1 MFYIHHSRQN
11 QMGLKYDRQM
21 FLHLFVPLFE
31 SEMWGT
37 SSPPPFFSVSDVH
50 HLSQEV
56 QMTSKGISLP
66 GSA

>member
-11 QMGLKYDRQM
+11 QMGPNYERQM
-21 FLHLFVPLFE
+21 FVRLLVSLFE
-31 SEMWGT
+31 SEMWDT

-50 HLSQEV
+50 RPSQEV

-66 GSA
+66 GFA